1 MINGKLIKVCGMTLG
16 ENILEV
22 ESLGVDMMGFIFY
35 PPSPRYVK
43 EVPTYLPQKA
53 KRAGVFVNS
62 SIEEILNTIDSFK
75 LDIIQLHGNET
86 PEQCYFLRECGGV
99 KVMKA
104 FSIGGEAPFKGTGL
118 YEGTC
123 DMYVFDTKASSYGG
137 SGKKWDWSILSSYR
151 GKTPFLLSGGIGPDD
166 APALKEG
173 KFPKTLSGFDL
184 TSRFE
189 LSPGIKDAEKIGKFL
204 SILKA

>member
-104 FSIGGEAPFKGTGL
+104 FGISDEESL
-118 YEGTC
+118 HLSRSYEGTC
-123 DMYVFDTKASSYGG
+123 DMYLFDTKASSYGG
-137 SGKKWDWSILSSYR
+137 SGKKWDWSVLSSYR

-184 TSRFE
+184 NSRFE
-189 LSPGIKDAEKIGKFL
+189 LSPGIKDAEKVEKFL
-204 SILKA
+204 NELKA